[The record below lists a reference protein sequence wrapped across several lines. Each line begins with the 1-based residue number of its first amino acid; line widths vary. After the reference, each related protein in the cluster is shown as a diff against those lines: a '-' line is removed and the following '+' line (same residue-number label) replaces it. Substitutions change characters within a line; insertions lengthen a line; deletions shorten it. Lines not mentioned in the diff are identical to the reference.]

1 MKRELINELFEISE
15 SYSNIHSKMS
25 DLEFEIASLS
35 KKREILS
42 AELEECRSLEKKLI
56 NKIETETG
64 QKVTADFLNIIL
76 NENC

>member
-1 MKRELINELFEISE
+1 MRKELINELFEISE
-15 SYSNIHSKMS
+15 SYSRIHSKMS

-76 NENC
+76 NEDC